1 MDQFEGRVAVITG
14 AASGIG
20 KGIARTAAREG
31 MRVVLADVETRALE
45 AAAAEVVELG
55 AEVLA
60 VPTDVTDPDAVEAL
74 AAAAYDRFGAV
85 HLLCNNAGVF
95 QAGVIWERTRA
106 DWEWVMGVNFWGV
119 LHGIQAF
126 VPKMLAGGEPGHV
139 VNTSSVAGITTVAYS
154 GPYVV
159 SKFACAALTECL
171 AHDFR
176 AQGSEIG
183 VSCLVPGAVATGIA
197 RSGRN
202 RSAVSGAGE
211 PPSEAQAPDHA
222 FVEQALA
229 DMIAE
234 KGREPDEA
242 GEIVFA
248 GIRAGHFWITTMD
261 DLDPLLRERSEAM
274 LARTLPGG
282 AQY

>member
-1 MDQFEGRVAVITG
+1 MDEFEGRVAVVTG

-31 MRVVLADVETRALE
+31 MRVVLADVEAPALE
-45 AAAAEVVELG
+45 ATAAEVQGLG

-60 VPTDVTDPDAVEAL
+60 VPTDVTDPEAVEAL
-74 AAAAYDRFGAV
+74 AAAAYEGFGAV

-95 QAGVIWERTRA
+95 QAGVIWERSRA

-119 LHGIQAF
+119 LNGIQAF
-126 VPKMLAGGEPGHV
+126 VPKMLEVGEPGHI

-159 SKFACAALTECL
+159 SKFACASLTECL

-176 AQGSEIG
+176 AQGASIG

-211 PPSEAQAPDHA
+211 PPSDAQAPDHA

-229 DMIAE
+229 DLIAE

-248 GIRAGHFWITTMD
+248 GIRAGDFWITTMD
-261 DLDPLLRERSEAM
+261 DLDPLMQERYDAIR
-274 LARTLPGG
+274 ARQLPGG

>member
-1 MDQFEGRVAVITG
+1 MDAFERRVAVVTG

-20 KGIARTAAREG
+20 RGIARTAAREG
-31 MRVVLADVETRALE
+31 MHVVMADIEALALEE
-45 AAAAEVVELG
+45 AAASVRELG
-55 AEVLA
+55 ADVVP
-60 VPTDVTDPDAVEAL
+60 VPTDVTDVAAVEAL

-119 LHGIQAF
+119 LNGIQAF
-126 VPKMLAGGEPGHV
+126 VPRMIEGGAPGHV
-139 VNTSSVAGITTVAYS
+139 INTSSVAGITTVAYS

-159 SKFACAALTECL
+159 SKFACASLTECL

-176 AQGSEIG
+176 AQGLELG
-183 VSCLVPGAVATGIA
+183 ASCLVPGAVDTGIA

-202 RSAVSGAGE
+202 RAAVSGAGE
-211 PPSEAQAPDHA
+211 SPSEAQAPDHA

-229 DMIAE
+229 DLIAE

-242 GEIVFA
+242 GEIVFG
-248 GIRAGHFWITTMD
+248 GIRAGQFWITTMD
-261 DLDPLLRERSEAM
+261 DLDPLMQERYDAIR
-274 LARTLPGG
+274 ARALPGG

>member
-1 MDQFEGRVAVITG
+1 
-14 AASGIG
+14 
-20 KGIARTAAREG
+20 
-31 MRVVLADVETRALE
+31 MRVVMADVEAPALE
-45 AAAAEVVELG
+45 DSAASVRDLG

-60 VPTDVTDPDAVEAL
+60 VPTDVTDAVAVEAL

-119 LHGIQAF
+119 LNGIQAF
-126 VPKMLAGGEPGHV
+126 VPKMLEAGETGHI

-171 AHDFR
+171 AHDLR
-176 AQGSEIG
+176 AQGAAIG

-202 RSAVSGAGE
+202 RPTSSGTVASSGSAGSGSAEPSAASE
-211 PPSEAQAPDHA
+211 PPLDAQAPDHA
-222 FVEQALA
+222 FVEGALA
-229 DMIAE
+229 DMIATR
-234 KGREPDEA
+234 GREPDEA

-248 GIRAGHFWITTMD
+248 GIRAGQFWITTMD
-261 DLDPLLRERSEAM
+261 DLDPLMQERYDAIRAFE
-274 LARTLPGG
+274 LPVG
-282 AQY
+282 AQYD

>member
-1 MDQFEGRVAVITG
+1 MTAMDDFTGRVAVITG

-20 KGIARTAAREG
+20 LGVARAAAREG
-31 MRVVLADVETRALE
+31 MRVVLADIERPALEE
-45 AAAAEVVELG
+45 AAADVAALG
-55 AEVLA
+55 AETLA
-60 VPTDVTDPDAVEAL
+60 VPTDVTDADAVDAL
-74 AAAAYDRFGAV
+74 ARAAYERFGAV
-85 HLLCNNAGVF
+85 HLLHNNAGVF
-95 QAGVIWERTRA
+95 QAGVVWERTRA

-119 LHGIQAF
+119 LNGIQAF
-126 VPKMLAGGEPGHV
+126 VPKMLEGGEPGHI
-139 VNTSSVAGITTVAYS
+139 VNTSSVAGITTVAYT

-159 SKFACAALTECL
+159 SKFACASLTECL

-176 AQGSEIG
+176 AQSASIG

-202 RSAVSGAGE
+202 RPDE

-229 DMIAE
+229 DLIAE
-234 KGREPDEA
+234 KGREPDDA

-248 GIRAGHFWITTMD
+248 GIRAGDFWITTMD
-261 DLDPLLRERSEAM
+261 DLDPLMEERYDAIR
-274 LARTLPGG
+274 ARQLPGG

>member
-1 MDQFEGRVAVITG
+1 MDEFEGRVAVVTG

-31 MRVVLADVETRALE
+31 MHVVLADVEAPAL
-45 AAAAEVVELG
+45 AAATAEVSDLG
-55 AEVLA
+55 AEALA
-60 VPTDVTDPDAVEAL
+60 VTTDVTDPDAVEAL

-126 VPKMLAGGEPGHV
+126 VPRMLESGEPGHV

-159 SKFACAALTECL
+159 SKFACASLTECL

-176 AQGSEIG
+176 AQGAPLG
-183 VSCLVPGAVATGIA
+183 ASCLVPGAVATGIA
-197 RSGRN
+197 RSDRN
-202 RSAVSGAGE
+202 RAAVSGAGE

-242 GEIVFA
+242 GEIVFS

-274 LARTLPGG
+274 LERALPGG